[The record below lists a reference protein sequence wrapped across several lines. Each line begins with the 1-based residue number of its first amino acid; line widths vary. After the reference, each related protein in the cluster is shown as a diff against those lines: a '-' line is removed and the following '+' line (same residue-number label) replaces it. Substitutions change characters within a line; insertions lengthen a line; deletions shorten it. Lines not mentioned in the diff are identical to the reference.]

1 MKTSSLIALA
11 AIGLLLLAQVRA
23 EGEEASEV
31 GAGCPFTLSLPWTFE
46 NETSIDLSEKVEVEG
61 EDNPLAVSTVCTC
74 PVSETVP
81 TVCTCEGPKSDDC
94 DPYAQI
100 LSGFFL
106 FAEKF
111 MVSLLLMIA
120 ACFRL
125 QHASIR

>member
-1 MKTSSLIALA
+1 MIALA
-11 AIGLLLLAQVRA
+11 AIALLLLATVRA
-23 EGEEASEV
+23 QEEEAPAEG
-31 GAGCPFTLSLPWTFE
+31 GAGCPFTLTLPWTFE

-100 LSGFFL
+100 LAGFFL

-111 MVSLLLMIA
+111 MVSLLMIA
-120 ACFRL
+120 THSRL
-125 QHASIR
+125 QYASIS